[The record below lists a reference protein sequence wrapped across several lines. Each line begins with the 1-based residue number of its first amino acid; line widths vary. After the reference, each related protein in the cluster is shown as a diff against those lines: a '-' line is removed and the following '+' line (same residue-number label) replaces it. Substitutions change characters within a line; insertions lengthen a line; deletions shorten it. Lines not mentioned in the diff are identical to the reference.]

1 MVVINDDPTA
11 MKKKATLV
19 FLILS
24 PLCIHAQSGDTEMS
38 LPDSLVDRLRMNRNT
53 DEARAEA
60 LDAVIQFYVEEK
72 KVLEAQPYI
81 NELSALAEE
90 LQDHYWKA
98 SSLLYRSKCAF
109 KNFDF
114 PESTSLINEALR
126 IGETLRDT
134 RRTRKLMT
142 RIYLAKSACCLY
154 VALLPEA
161 EQYIHKGLQLAE
173 ENGFEDLAWELM
185 NNRAVILLYIGREE
199 DAVLELKSLLSKDV
213 RSDLLINLAC
223 AYAQINQF
231 DSTFYYI
238 DSLIRYA
245 SARLPK
251 EAESLVKAYEE
262 KALCCLNM
270 EQWESALSN
279 LNESHAIIRS
289 YDLQSVEAMHY
300 YHLAGAYYGMEL
312 YETSLSLTDTAILLS
327 RKIEQVELERVAVY
341 LKSFI
346 LNRMKNFEEEAETLR
361 YYNILSDTINKR
373 KNKEKLLEQS
383 YQKEAVKKNLEH
395 QLQQASLR
403 QKLFFTI
410 IISAIV
416 LIIIL
421 LLSNIT
427 FFKRK
432 KEAEKLVAELDLRNR
447 EMASKTMNQMQ
458 VNKVLGEVIEK
469 LTYLKNHPNSGTVNL
484 SMVIRDLRSMIDN
497 GSKKDFDYYFVQV
510 HPDFYSRLQADY
522 PSLTHNELRLCAFI
536 KANLS
541 TKEIA
546 AITNIS
552 AESVKTARKRLRR
565 SLNLRGKDI
574 TLLEFLSKY

>member
-1 MVVINDDPTA
+1 MVVINDDLAA

-134 RRTRKLMT
+134 RQSRELMT
-142 RIYLAKSACCLY
+142 RIYLVKSACCIY
-154 VALLPEA
+154 QDYLPEGLD
-161 EQYIHKGLQLAE
+161 YIEKGRRLAE
-173 ENGFEDLAWELM
+173 ANGFDELM
-185 NNRAVILLYIGREE
+185 DHIHNNYGVFLLRMNRSDEAITEFKSQLTGKNRLISMQNIASTFQSVGQYDSAFCYYDSVIHEPSTSPLF
-199 DAVLELKSLLSKDV
+199 D
-213 RSDLLINLAC
+213 SDLLVS
-223 AYAQINQF
+223 AYLGK
-231 DSTFYYI
+231 TWCYL
-238 DSLIRYA
+238 LIG
-245 SARLPK
+245 
-251 EAESLVKAYEE
+251 EYEE
-262 KALCCLNM
+262 AFSFISQSYEIINAYGETEFLTLYYYLLAGCHSGVG
-270 EQWESALSN
+270 EFEEALS
-279 LNESHAIIRS
+279 
-289 YDLQSVEAMHY
+289 
-300 YHLAGAYYGMEL
+300 LA
-312 YETSLSLTDTAILLS
+312 DTAILLS
-327 RKIEQVELERVAVY
+327 REIGQISWEQDFVMLKSHVLNNLGDYEGEAACLRYFNELNDSLENRKNRERILEQQYQATAREQALEYEKQRMISHQQLLFTVALCSTLVAV
-341 LKSFI
+341 
-346 LNRMKNFEEEAETLR
+346 
-361 YYNILSDTINKR
+361 
-373 KNKEKLLEQS
+373 
-383 YQKEAVKKNLEH
+383 V
-395 QLQQASLR
+395 
-403 QKLFFTI
+403 
-410 IISAIV
+410 V
-416 LIIIL
+416 
-421 LLSNIT
+421 LLSMV
-427 FFKRK
+427 FLYRRK
-432 KEAEKLVAELDLRNR
+432 QKAEKIALDLDLRNR

-546 AITNIS
+546 AVTNI
-552 AESVKTARKRLRR
+552 AVDSVKTARKRLRR
-565 SLNLRGKDI
+565 SLGLSGKDI
-574 TLLEFLSKY
+574 TLLEFLSQY

>member
-1 MVVINDDPTA
+1 

-60 LDAVIQFYVEEK
+60 LDAAIQFYVEEK

-134 RRTRKLMT
+134 RRSRELVT
-142 RIYLAKSACCLY
+142 RIYLAKSAYCINQDY
-154 VALLPEA
+154 LPEGLD
-161 EQYIHKGLQLAE
+161 YIEKGRRLAE
-173 ENGFEDLAWELM
+173 ANGFDELM
-185 NNRAVILLYIGREE
+185 DHIHNNYGVFLLRMNRSDEAITEFKSQLTGKNRLISMQNIASTFQIVGQYDSAFCYYDSVIH
-199 DAVLELKSLLSKDV
+199 ELSTSPLFD
-213 RSDLLINLAC
+213 SDLLVRAYLGKTWCYLLIGEYDEASFFLGQSYEIIN
-223 AYAQINQF
+223 AYGETEF
-231 DSTFYYI
+231 LTLY
-238 DSLIRYA
+238 
-245 SARLPK
+245 
-251 EAESLVKAYEE
+251 
-262 KALCCLNM
+262 
-270 EQWESALSN
+270 
-279 LNESHAIIRS
+279 
-289 YDLQSVEAMHY
+289 Y
-300 YHLAGAYYGMEL
+300 YHLAGYYSGVGEF
-312 YETSLSLTDTAILLS
+312 EEALSLADTAILLS
-327 RKIEQVELERVAVY
+327 REIGQISWEQDFVMLKSHVLNNLGDYEGEAACLRYFNELNDSLENRKNRERILEQQYQAAAREQALEYEKQQMISHQQLLFTVASCSTLVAV
-341 LKSFI
+341 
-346 LNRMKNFEEEAETLR
+346 
-361 YYNILSDTINKR
+361 
-373 KNKEKLLEQS
+373 
-383 YQKEAVKKNLEH
+383 V
-395 QLQQASLR
+395 
-403 QKLFFTI
+403 
-410 IISAIV
+410 V
-416 LIIIL
+416 
-421 LLSNIT
+421 LLSMV
-427 FFKRK
+427 FLYRRK
-432 KEAEKLVAELDLRNR
+432 QKAEKIALDLDLRNR

-484 SMVIRDLRSMIDN
+484 SMLIRDLRSMIDN

-510 HPDFYSRLQADY
+510 HPDFYSHLQVDY

-546 AITNIS
+546 AITNI
-552 AESVKTARKRLRR
+552 AVDSVKTARKRLRR
-565 SLNLRGKDI
+565 SLGLSGKDI
-574 TLLEFLSKY
+574 TLQEFLSQY

>member
-134 RRTRKLMT
+134 RQSRELMT
-142 RIYLAKSACCLY
+142 RIYLAKSGYCLY
-154 VALLPEA
+154 YDYLPECLD
-161 EQYIHKGLQLAE
+161 YIEKGKRLAE
-173 ENGFEDLAWELM
+173 ANGFDELSESIRNNYGVLLLRM
-185 NNRAVILLYIGREE
+185 NRPDEAITVFKSMLTSKDR
-199 DAVLELKSLLSKDV
+199 LKSLLN
-213 RSDLLINLAC
+213 IAC
-223 AYAQINQF
+223 CFQVTEQY
-231 DSTFYYI
+231 DSAFCYF
-238 DSLIRYA
+238 DSLILELSVRPLYDYE
-245 SARLPK
+245 L
-251 EAESLVKAYEE
+251 LIKAHMERVWCYLLIGEYEE
-262 KALCCLNM
+262 AFSFLSQSYEIINAYGETEFFTLYYYLLAGCYFGVG
-270 EQWESALSN
+270 EFEEALS
-279 LNESHAIIRS
+279 
-289 YDLQSVEAMHY
+289 
-300 YHLAGAYYGMEL
+300 LA
-312 YETSLSLTDTAILLS
+312 DTAILLS
-327 RKIEQVELERVAVY
+327 REIGQISWERDFVMLKSHILNNLGDHEGEAVCLRYFNELTDSLDHRKNRERILEQQYQATAREQALEYEKQRMISHQQLLFTVALCSTLVAV
-341 LKSFI
+341 
-346 LNRMKNFEEEAETLR
+346 
-361 YYNILSDTINKR
+361 
-373 KNKEKLLEQS
+373 
-383 YQKEAVKKNLEH
+383 V
-395 QLQQASLR
+395 
-403 QKLFFTI
+403 
-410 IISAIV
+410 V
-416 LIIIL
+416 
-421 LLSNIT
+421 LLSMV
-427 FFKRK
+427 FLYRRK
-432 KEAEKLVAELDLRNR
+432 QKAEKIALDLDLRNR

-469 LTYLKNHPNSGTVNL
+469 LTYLKNHPNSGAVNL

-546 AITNIS
+546 AVTNI
-552 AESVKTARKRLRR
+552 AVDSVKTARKRLRR
-565 SLNLRGKDI
+565 SLGLSGKDI
-574 TLLEFLSKY
+574 TLLEFLSQY